1 MNRSPFKLWAIV
13 GSAVPI
19 EVYDLESLKI
29 QFRCSLGGKV
39 RTHKFYSGDEGG
51 KYEGEYDTPKHPIL
65 WHAFGEIVRRLGG
78 GRPGWWRIHTSL
90 LVGEKGLGEKRG
102 GWKGKGF

>member
-1 MNRSPFKLWAIV
+1 MNCSPFKLWAIV

-19 EVYDLESLKI
+19 EVYDLGNLKV
-29 QFRCSLGGKV
+29 QFHCSLRGKG
-39 RTHKFYSGDEGG
+39 RTHKFYSGDKGG
-51 KYEGEYDTPKHPIL
+51 KCEGEYDTPKHPIL
-65 WHAFGEIVRRLGG
+65 WHAFGKIVRRLGR
-78 GRPGWWRIHTSL
+78 GRPGWWRTHTSL